1 MSDPVGPPGRHL
13 LTGAGSG
20 IGEVLAD
27 RLHARGDDLVLLARS
42 AERAEELRARWEG
55 SVTVVGDL
63 EDPASLA
70 SLELPDRLDSVV
82 HSAGVVGLGA
92 VGELEVASW
101 QRQLTVNLVAAA
113 ELTRLTLPAV
123 RAAAGTYVFVN
134 SGAGLNARGGWG
146 AYAASKHGLK
156 ALADALRQEE
166 QEHGV
171 RVTSLYPGRVATPMQ
186 QQVHDAEG
194 AAYDPS
200 AWIQPSTVADAAL
213 HVLDLPRDATVPDLK
228 LSRP

>member
-1 MSDPVGPPGRHL
+1 MSRSRTHL

-27 RLHARGDDLVLLARS
+27 RLHARGDALVLLARS
-42 AERAEELRARWEG
+42 EARAEELRARWPG
-55 SVTVVGDL
+55 STTVVGDL
-63 EDPASLA
+63 ERPASLA
-70 SLELPDRLDSVV
+70 DLDLPDRLDAVV
-82 HSAGVVGLGA
+82 HSAGVVGLGTVA
-92 VGELEVASW
+92 ELDVESW
-101 QRQLTVNLVAAA
+101 QRQLTVNLVGAA

-134 SGAGLNARGGWG
+134 SGAGLNARPGWG

-186 QQVHDAEG
+186 EQVHEAEG
-194 AAYDPS
+194 AAYDPD
-200 AWIQPSTVADAAL
+200 AWIQPATVADAAL